1 MDKNFTKSL
10 NSLVDRRPQ
19 AKGLAG
25 RSPAPEIL
33 GGRGVGLPVVAT
45 ATGSTTGDLLFV
57 ETLVVYSEIIIT
69 EDGAFEVPVG
79 WPGDGSYTFEAIPP
93 DPLPQSMFYLLGILR
108 LDTKVQYYLQKRVH
122 LIFYEQRDGDNVIG
136 SRQDSRFVPF
146 EYPYLGGY
154 ASGTTQGG
162 SDYTVVLKGYS
173 GVDVHQA
180 TLDKQTELE
189 GLGVSFG

>member
-33 GGRGVGLPVVAT
+33 GARGVGLPVVPT
-45 ATGSTTGDLLFV
+45 AGSTTGDLIFV

-69 EDGAFEVPVG
+69 EDGAFEVPED
-79 WPGDGSYTFEAIPP
+79 WPDSNSYTFSAVPP
-93 DPLPQSMFYLLGILR
+93 DPLPQSLFYLSGLLR

-136 SRQDSRFVPF
+136 SRQDSRFVRF
-146 EYPYLGGY
+146 EYPYLGSY
-154 ASGTTQGG
+154 ASGINQ
-162 SDYTVVLKGYS
+162 VVDDFVLSLKGDLAIDINQ
-173 GVDVHQA
+173 V
-180 TLDKQTELE
+180 TLDKQADLA
-189 GLGVSFG
+189 GGGVGFG